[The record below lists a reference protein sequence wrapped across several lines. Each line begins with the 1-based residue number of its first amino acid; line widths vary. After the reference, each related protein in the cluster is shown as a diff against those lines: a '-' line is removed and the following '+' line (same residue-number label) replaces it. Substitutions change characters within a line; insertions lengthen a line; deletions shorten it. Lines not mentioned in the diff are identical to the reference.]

1 MGLALKTHMFPLAA
15 KSPHP
20 ERNARLPERAPRCGH
35 CTGLDR
41 QPARSQGEG
50 TVAVPMAGL
59 VAGAQA

>member
-1 MGLALKTHMFPLAA
+1 MGLALKKHMFPLAA
-15 KSPHP
+15 NSPH
-20 ERNARLPERAPRCGH
+20 PERAPRCSH

>member
-1 MGLALKTHMFPLAA
+1 MFPLAA
-15 KSPHP
+15 NSPH
-20 ERNARLPERAPRCGH
+20 PERAPRCSH